1 MIGDPTTPPT
11 PAADPYE
18 AIKPPPTATAIPA
31 LAPTTPSTALTISP
45 TPPIK
50 LRTKPTRKRKEP
62 SEVPKIPSQETICSI
77 LDEISQKALQ
87 KMYGSQ
93 FDDVLI
99 KSSIHKKQLRKTTP
113 SNSTYFGVVKNKDRF
128 SVSKLAG

>member
-1 MIGDPTTPPT
+1 MIGDPTTPMAT
-11 PAADPYE
+11 PADDPYE

-62 SEVPKIPSQETICSI
+62 S
-77 LDEISQKALQ
+77 
-87 KMYGSQ
+87 
-93 FDDVLI
+93 
-99 KSSIHKKQLRKTTP
+99 
-113 SNSTYFGVVKNKDRF
+113 
-128 SVSKLAG
+128 